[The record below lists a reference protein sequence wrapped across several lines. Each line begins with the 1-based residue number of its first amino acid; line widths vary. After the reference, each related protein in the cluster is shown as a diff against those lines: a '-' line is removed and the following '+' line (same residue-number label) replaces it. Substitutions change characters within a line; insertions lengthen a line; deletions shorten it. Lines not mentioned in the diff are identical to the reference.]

1 MSTQSIETLKAGWS
15 PYPIKSEIILLMQLL
30 ELNKQYPDIAL
41 KLMNIITAE
50 SAQILKD
57 TSP

>member
-1 MSTQSIETLKAGWS
+1 
-15 PYPIKSEIILLMQLL
+15 MQLL